1 MQWEMAETLAIE
13 ALGFIAGEPDTL
25 ARFLASSGLGPS
37 TLRRAAA
44 DPAFLAGVLDF
55 LLGNE
60 PQLVAF
66 AARAGIPPE
75 RIGAARRALTERG
88 RPRVRSG
95 KVHEDDSTDA

>member
-13 ALGFIAGEPDTL
+13 ALGFIAGDPDTL
-25 ARFLASSGLGPS
+25 ARFLTASGLGPS

-60 PQLVAF
+60 PELVAF

-75 RIGAARRALTERG
+75 RIGE
-88 RPRVRSG
+88 VRSVLAKRDRRRQPSG
-95 KVHEDDSTDA
+95 REA

>member
-1 MQWEMAETLAIE
+1 MKAQAVEMQREMAETLAIE
-13 ALGFIAGEPDTL
+13 ALGFIAGDPDML
-25 ARFLASSGLGPS
+25 ARFLTASGLGPS

-60 PQLVAF
+60 PELVAF

-75 RIGAARRALTERG
+75 RISAARRMLAERDHPGQPGG
-88 RPRVRSG
+88 RG
-95 KVHEDDSTDA
+95 A